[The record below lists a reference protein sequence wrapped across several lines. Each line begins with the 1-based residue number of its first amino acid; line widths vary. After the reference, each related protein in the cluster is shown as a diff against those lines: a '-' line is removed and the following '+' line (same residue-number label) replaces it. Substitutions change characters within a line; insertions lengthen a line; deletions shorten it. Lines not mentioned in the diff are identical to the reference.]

1 MQGLGERINQKEPAR
16 RVFRKMPEANFLAQF
31 LSVAATLCDDET
43 KAAVFSLGKLY
54 DAIEPP
60 RERFVRGS

>member
-31 LSVAATLCDDET
+31 LSIAPTLCDDET
-43 KAAVFSLGKLY
+43 KAAVAGETLRRNR
-54 DAIEPP
+54 AAA
-60 RERFVRGS
+60 

>member
-1 MQGLGERINQKEPAR
+1 VQGLGERINQKEPAR

-60 RERFVRGS
+60 RECFVRGS

>member
-1 MQGLGERINQKEPAR
+1 
-16 RVFRKMPEANFLAQF
+16 MPEANFLAQF
-31 LSVAATLCDDET
+31 LSIAPTLCDDET